1 MTSNLDHT
9 IKRVETIPV
18 SLPLIKPVLMGD
30 NQDIRSSD
38 SLLVRLETVGG
49 VIGWGEASAAP
60 KMTGETLLGMKQL
73 VDTQFSQMLV
83 GQSIVDWAMVNDQIQ
98 NGIPGNTGAKAA
110 CNIALYDLYGKCFNI
125 SVSDLLGGR
134 IRRQIPVMTLLA
146 NPTIQ
151 EDLLDSVR
159 YYQAGIRFFKLKIGV
174 KSIEEEIATLNELR
188 RLYGS
193 AVFLSADA
201 NAGLCLADAKLILQG
216 IAQSNLLFFEQALAS
231 DDLDGSVQLAQLQH
245 APLCADES
253 AHDIAHIIRWHEHGA
268 IAGVNLKTIK
278 FGGVGGVSTAAKVAH
293 ALGLEVN
300 LASKAGES
308 SLGTSALIHLA
319 YTVPSINW
327 GVTPSCQY
335 LQEDIVEQKIVIENG
350 SVICP
355 TGPGLGVDIN
365 EKMVNKYRIEH
376 LS

>member
-1 MTSNLDHT
+1 M
-9 IKRVETIPV
+9 
-18 SLPLIKPVLMGD
+18 
-30 NQDIRSSD
+30 
-38 SLLVRLETVGG
+38 
-49 VIGWGEASAAP
+49 
-60 KMTGETLLGMKQL
+60 
-73 VDTQFSQMLV
+73 
-83 GQSIVDWAMVNDQIQ
+83 
-98 NGIPGNTGAKAA
+98 
-110 CNIALYDLYGKCFNI
+110 YDLYGKCCNI

-151 EDLLDSVR
+151 EDLLDAAR

-174 KSIEEEIATLNELR
+174 KSVEEEIATLNELR

-193 AVFLSADA
+193 AIFLSADA
-201 NAGLCLADAKLILQG
+201 NAGLCLVDAKLILQG

-231 DDLDGSVQLAQLQH
+231 GDLDGSVQLAQLQH

-253 AHDIAHIIRWHEHGA
+253 AHDITHIIRWHEHGA

-278 FGGVGGVSTAAKVAH
+278 FGGIGGVSTAAKVAH

-319 YTVPSINW
+319 YTVPNINW

-335 LQEDIVEQKIVIENG
+335 LQEDIVEQKIVIKNG

-365 EKMVNKYRIEH
+365 EKMVNKYRIEY

>member
-1 MTSNLDHT
+1 MDHT

-30 NQDIRSSD
+30 NQEIRSSD
-38 SLLVRLETVGG
+38 SLLVRLETASG
-49 VIGWGEASAAP
+49 VTGWGEASAAP

-73 VDTQFSQMLV
+73 VDTQFSQMLL
-83 GQSIVDWAMVNDQIQ
+83 GQNIVDWAMVNDQIQ

-110 CNIALYDLYGKCFNI
+110 CNIALYDLYGKCCNI

-151 EDLLDSVR
+151 EDLLDAAR
-159 YYQAGIRFFKLKIGV
+159 YYQTGIRFFKLKIGV

-201 NAGLCLADAKLILQG
+201 NAGLCLVDAKLILQG

-231 DDLDGSVQLAQLQH
+231 GDLDGFVKILADAKTDEVLGVH
-245 APLCADES
+245 MIGARTADLIAEAVTAMEFRAS
-253 AHDIAHIIRWHEHGA
+253 A
-268 IAGVNLKTIK
+268 
-278 FGGVGGVSTAAKVAH
+278 
-293 ALGLEVN
+293 
-300 LASKAGES
+300 
-308 SLGTSALIHLA
+308 
-319 YTVPSINW
+319 
-327 GVTPSCQY
+327 
-335 LQEDIVEQKIVIENG
+335 EDI
-350 SVICP
+350 SRMSHAHP
-355 TGPGLGVDIN
+355 TFAEAIKEAALAATDNRALHV
-365 EKMVNKYRIEH
+365 
-376 LS
+376 